1 MSGNVD
7 LDIDNYSL
15 EDLLTIFEIDK
26 PITIGELVDKSKEL
40 IKNYTINNNEELSEF
55 FKRGAAKLIK
65 EFENVFDL
73 LTGKEEDNEAVDV
86 LDNEYYR
93 ENTIVDNLSN
103 NVPNRKTNINVVTPN
118 HSVQVARRLL
128 VPNTYNPPNLQGTL
142 NPTLRNN
149 YETSI
154 LIDSQYREIRQNG
167 QSTSCTFNNAPGD
180 IKITRLD
187 KSTDFTTNLSESV
200 TNVISMKV
208 DSIEIPMNSYYPF
221 SPSYGTT
228 TFDISYNVAG
238 ASWVCVDISAGF
250 YPVFSDDPNILDI
263 SAAINP
269 HLNHGLQL
277 KIDGNTQK
285 TTISGINKFSIAFY
299 QDDCYSNCNDPSG
312 CRNGKKI
319 DSNLGW
325 LLGFRQ
331 PIYRNVTSITSE
343 STVNPWGTKYILLIV
358 DDLNRNRTSGNLITT
373 INTQTKFK
381 LPEYYLKTSQM
392 FPACPPACA
401 WPGPPT
407 TAFFLVD
414 PPVPPDG
421 GYPRIGDIPHVLQNF
436 LADGTDLGGRVRLIS
451 YVNPPAV
458 GVDVDPPSGTYEFN
472 ISGEDGYSIYSMDV
486 GSRWKEVGEDA
497 LSLSITFV
505 RLGSPPGIKFRPPK
519 NQQFPLGKKRDCR
532 RGTQPGTLLVDG
544 SNNLTQAQKYTVTEI
559 LNAQKT
565 ANQDVYLP
573 PTATNLLY
581 RFPVNRDV
589 TNILKGNAAP
599 LNIVNT
605 TNSGKRE
612 YFGPVTL
619 KTLRVSLLNDK
630 GYVLDLNGAD
640 WSLNLSVERL
650 YQY

>member
-103 NVPNRKTNINVVTPN
+103 NIPNRKTNINVVTPN

-154 LIDSQYREIRQNG
+154 LIDSQYREIRQNA

-228 TFDISYNVAG
+228 TFDISYSGVG

-285 TTISGINKFSIAFY
+285 TTINSISGEIFSIAFY

-381 LPEYYLKTSQM
+381 LPGYYLKTSQM
-392 FPACPPACA
+392 FPACPPARC
-401 WPGPPT
+401 
-407 TAFFLVD
+407 
-414 PPVPPDG
+414 
-421 GYPRIGDIPHVLQNF
+421 
-436 LADGTDLGGRVRLIS
+436 S
-451 YVNPPAV
+451 
-458 GVDVDPPSGTYEFN
+458 
-472 ISGEDGYSIYSMDV
+472 
-486 GSRWKEVGEDA
+486 DA
-497 LSLSITFV
+497 S
-505 RLGSPPGIKFRPPK
+505 GIKFRPPK

>member
-154 LIDSQYREIRQNG
+154 LIDSQYREIRQNA

-228 TFDISYNVAG
+228 TFDISYNGVG
-238 ASWVCVDISAGF
+238 WVCVDISAGF

-269 HLNHGLQL
+269 HLDHGLQL

-285 TTISGINKFSIAFY
+285 TTIYGNGTNKFSIAFY

-381 LPEYYLKTSQM
+381 LPGYYLKTSQM
-392 FPACPPACA
+392 FPACPPARC
-401 WPGPPT
+401 
-407 TAFFLVD
+407 
-414 PPVPPDG
+414 
-421 GYPRIGDIPHVLQNF
+421 
-436 LADGTDLGGRVRLIS
+436 S
-451 YVNPPAV
+451 
-458 GVDVDPPSGTYEFN
+458 
-472 ISGEDGYSIYSMDV
+472 
-486 GSRWKEVGEDA
+486 DA
-497 LSLSITFV
+497 S
-505 RLGSPPGIKFRPPK
+505 GIKFRPPK

>member
-1 MSGNVD
+1 MN
-7 LDIDNYSL
+7 
-15 EDLLTIFEIDK
+15 
-26 PITIGELVDKSKEL
+26 
-40 IKNYTINNNEELSEF
+40 
-55 FKRGAAKLIK
+55 
-65 EFENVFDL
+65 
-73 LTGKEEDNEAVDV
+73 
-86 LDNEYYR
+86 
-93 ENTIVDNLSN
+93 
-103 NVPNRKTNINVVTPN
+103 
-118 HSVQVARRLL
+118 
-128 VPNTYNPPNLQGTL
+128 
-142 NPTLRNN
+142 
-149 YETSI
+149 
-154 LIDSQYREIRQNG
+154 
-167 QSTSCTFNNAPGD
+167 
-180 IKITRLD
+180 
-187 KSTDFTTNLSESV
+187 
-200 TNVISMKV
+200 V

-228 TFDISYNVAG
+228 TFDISYSVAD

-250 YPVFSDDPNILDI
+250 YPVFSNDPNILDI

-269 HLNHGLQL
+269 HLDFTTHGLQL

-285 TTISGINKFSIAFY
+285 TTINSISGEIFSIAFY

-392 FPACPPACA
+392 FPACPPARCSEA
-401 WPGPPT
+401 
-407 TAFFLVD
+407 
-414 PPVPPDG
+414 
-421 GYPRIGDIPHVLQNF
+421 
-436 LADGTDLGGRVRLIS
+436 S
-451 YVNPPAV
+451 
-458 GVDVDPPSGTYEFN
+458 
-472 ISGEDGYSIYSMDV
+472 
-486 GSRWKEVGEDA
+486 
-497 LSLSITFV
+497 
-505 RLGSPPGIKFRPPK
+505 GIKFRPPK

-630 GYVLDLNGAD
+630 GDVLDLNGAD

>member
-103 NVPNRKTNINVVTPN
+103 NIPNRKTNINVVTPN

-228 TFDISYNVAG
+228 TFDISYSVAD

-269 HLNHGLQL
+269 HLDFTTHGLQL

-285 TTISGINKFSIAFY
+285 TTINSISGEIFSIAFY

-392 FPACPPACA
+392 FPACPPARC
-401 WPGPPT
+401 
-407 TAFFLVD
+407 
-414 PPVPPDG
+414 
-421 GYPRIGDIPHVLQNF
+421 
-436 LADGTDLGGRVRLIS
+436 S
-451 YVNPPAV
+451 
-458 GVDVDPPSGTYEFN
+458 
-472 ISGEDGYSIYSMDV
+472 
-486 GSRWKEVGEDA
+486 DA
-497 LSLSITFV
+497 S
-505 RLGSPPGIKFRPPK
+505 GIKFRPPK

-630 GYVLDLNGAD
+630 GDVLDLNGAD

>member
-65 EFENVFDL
+65 EFEKVFDL

-103 NVPNRKTNINVVTPN
+103 NIPNRKTNINVVTPN

-167 QSTSCTFNNAPGD
+167 QSTSCTFNNAPED

-228 TFDISYNVAG
+228 TFDISYSVA

-269 HLNHGLQL
+269 HLDFTTHGLQL

-285 TTISGINKFSIAFY
+285 TTINSISGEIFSIAFY

-392 FPACPPACA
+392 FPACPPARC
-401 WPGPPT
+401 
-407 TAFFLVD
+407 
-414 PPVPPDG
+414 
-421 GYPRIGDIPHVLQNF
+421 
-436 LADGTDLGGRVRLIS
+436 S
-451 YVNPPAV
+451 
-458 GVDVDPPSGTYEFN
+458 
-472 ISGEDGYSIYSMDV
+472 
-486 GSRWKEVGEDA
+486 DA
-497 LSLSITFV
+497 S
-505 RLGSPPGIKFRPPK
+505 GIKFRPPK